1 MVFDFMAFLLSMKT
15 STKRQPFNPSQ
26 MQRQNNKIT
35 QKQEEEEEKS
45 KGIER
50 GEDIK

>member
-1 MVFDFMAFLLSMKT
+1 MVFDFMAFLLSMET

-26 MQRQNNKIT
+26 MQQQNNKIT
-35 QKQEEEEEKS
+35 QKQEEEEKS

>member
-1 MVFDFMAFLLSMKT
+1 MVFDFMAFLLSMET

-26 MQRQNNKIT
+26 MQQQNNKIS
-35 QKQEEEEEKS
+35 QKQEEEKS